1 MQEPKERQEERG
13 EEQTAP
19 KHCYRDAHVLGLA
32 LRSSGM
38 LCRED
43 AEGHRRSSASHH
55 AHTNPVYP
63 NLFPSLFFSGGW
75 EGGEFLS
82 PFCFPSFFP
91 LSTQVFSTDDGLR
104 AAAVRAAPRLVFA
117 I

>member
-1 MQEPKERQEERG
+1 VQEPKERQEERG

-43 AEGHRRSSASHH
+43 AEGHRRSSTSHH
-55 AHTNPVYP
+55 NTNPVTLTYFL
-63 NLFPSLFFSGGW
+63 LFSFRGVGG
-75 EGGEFLS
+75 
-82 PFCFPSFFP
+82 
-91 LSTQVFSTDDGLR
+91 R
-104 AAAVRAAPRLVFA
+104 
-117 I
+117 